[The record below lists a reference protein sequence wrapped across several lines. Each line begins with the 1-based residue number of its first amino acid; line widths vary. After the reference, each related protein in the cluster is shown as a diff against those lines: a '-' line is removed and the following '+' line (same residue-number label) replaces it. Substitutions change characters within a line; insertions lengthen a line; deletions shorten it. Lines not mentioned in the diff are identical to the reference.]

1 MAVLAEGP
9 PGAPAQR
16 KGATLA
22 DGPCAV
28 RAVADQ
34 PQEVQDEQP
43 EELAFMLD
51 LMLKPIWGWN
61 STEMG

>member
-1 MAVLAEGP
+1 
-9 PGAPAQR
+9 
-16 KGATLA
+16 
-22 DGPCAV
+22 
-28 RAVADQ
+28 
-34 PQEVQDEQP
+34 VQDEQP